1 MTHIRRLMTV
11 RPRTVHV
18 GDTIVDAAKLMRG
31 EDAGIAPVV
40 DGDRLIGV
48 ITDRDIAV
56 RVIARERDPATTLVE
71 EIATDDL
78 ITIDPDQDLV
88 EALRLM
94 TQHHVRQLPVVEDDG
109 TLIGMVAQEDVARQ
123 LDRPLETISE

>member
-71 EIATDDL
+71 EIATDTL
-78 ITIDPDQDLV
+78 ITIDPDQDLA

-109 TLIGMVAQEDVARQ
+109 TLIGMVAQDDVVRQ

>member
-1 MTHIRRLMTV
+1 MTHIRTLMTV
-11 RPRTVHV
+11 RPRTVKV

-40 DGDRLIGV
+40 DGDRLMGV

-56 RVIARERDPATTLVE
+56 RVIARERDPSKTLVE
-71 EIATDDL
+71 EIYSDDL
-78 ITIDPDQDLV
+78 ITIDPDQDLA

-94 TQHHVRQLPVVEDDG
+94 TQHHVRQLPVVEEDG
-109 TLIGMVAQEDVARQ
+109 TLVGMVAQDDVARHV
-123 LDRPLETISE
+123 DRELETISE

>member
-1 MTHIRRLMTV
+1 MNIRELMTV
-11 RPRTVHV
+11 RPRTVKA

-40 DGDRLIGV
+40 DGRRLIGV

-56 RVIARERDPATTLVE
+56 RVIAREKDPATTPVE
-71 EIATDDL
+71 EIASENL
-78 ITIDPDQDLV
+78 ITIDPDQDLA

-94 TQHHVRQLPVVEDDG
+94 TQHHIRQLPVVEEDG
-109 TLIGMVAQEDVARQ
+109 TLIGMVAHDDVVRITGRQ
-123 LDRPLETISE
+123 LETISE

>member
-1 MTHIRRLMTV
+1 MTNIRELMTV
-11 RPRTVHV
+11 RPRTVKA

-56 RVIARERDPATTLVE
+56 RVIAREKDPATTHVE
-71 EIATDDL
+71 EIASDNL
-78 ITIDPDQDLV
+78 VTIDPDQDLA

-94 TQHHVRQLPVVEDDG
+94 TQHHIRQLPVVEEDG
-109 TLIGMVAQEDVARQ
+109 TLIGMVAHDDVVRLTERQ
-123 LDRPLETISE
+123 LETISE